1 MKIYAEEIGET
12 DRVEVLLNHQELKEL
27 LEALR
32 SFEKEIEQYKRK
44 NSGKEDLGFTHL
56 HFIDSC
62 PIGKNSKTDI
72 VFYVDMNRGQGG
84 QGDGSPVS

>member
-1 MKIYAEEIGET
+1 MKIYAVENEET
-12 DRVEVLLNHQELKEL
+12 DNVEVLLSHQELKEL
-27 LEALR
+27 AEALEN
-32 SFEKEIEQYKRK
+32 FQKKIEQYKRK

-72 VFYVDMNRGQGG
+72 VFYVDMNT
-84 QGDGSPVS
+84 